1 MNFKDRIYDAV
12 SEYMD
17 KMTELIAQER
27 ELKDKQQKETIAR
40 VEADRLRSEMEWQR
54 KTEYEEVICRIEK
67 IKQAHSAAVE
77 EWNMLDSAKLH
88 PDAELLKLDIP
99 MNKAQYQQ
107 LCDKHKDNSLML
119 SLLCKYADKHPNEEL
134 YAERPCDAATRISV
148 FNDYAARAVNA
159 CREPDS
165 MRAAMFLD
173 NIGVPA
179 VCCYEYGDNG

>member
-40 VEADRLRSEMEWQR
+40 VEADRLRSEMERQR

-67 IKQAHSAAVE
+67 IKQAHCAAVE

-88 PDAELLKLDIP
+88 PDAELLKFDIP

-119 SLLCKYADKHPNEEL
+119 SLLCKYADKHPDEEL

-148 FNDYAARAVNA
+148 FNDYAARAVNT
-159 CREPDS
+159 CREPNS